1 MVDHEQPHSGSIQ
14 QWVNAVDSKH
24 KEFSKKM
31 DTYKRQLEQTLGIQ
45 NRRNS
50 AGDMSSSSHKE
61 KLQHRELNEEKRKSA
76 RKRE

>member
-31 DTYKRQLEQTLGIQ
+31 VEQTLGIQ